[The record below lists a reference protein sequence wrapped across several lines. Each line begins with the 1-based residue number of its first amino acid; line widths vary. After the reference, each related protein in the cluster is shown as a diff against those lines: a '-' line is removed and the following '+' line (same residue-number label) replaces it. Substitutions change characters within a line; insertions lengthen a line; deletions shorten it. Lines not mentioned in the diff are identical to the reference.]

1 MSTTYNNPFP
11 DVPSAS
17 KLYRIMHC
25 PNSHKAELAAGDV
38 PEDTLD
44 ADAGQEVHSVLSD
57 DLSADEVSYSAAQTA
72 EMCERDVERLL
83 AEWHS
88 VGTWENPDVP
98 YLSFKEQ
105 RYALTDIGAVI
116 EATPETRA
124 NVVFTGQF
132 DRLYIQGNRGLLI
145 DFKGLYG
152 KHPSALENPQLMG
165 LGVLVATRHKL
176 DSLRVAL
183 VQPWKGKP
191 TAADYGK
198 HGLALAKSTLNVIL
212 EEERNSTF
220 EDRKAGDWCLHCKA
234 RFDNCPQF
242 RAQNIE
248 ALDIVKPETL
258 PANPETR
265 NKAVFARMAELTP
278 AQLIHIQKNVV
289 KLMGVFI
296 AAHAAVF
303 KQRVEAGEIPGY
315 TIKTT
320 PGNREVTDAQKAFD
334 ATAPLGVT
342 AEDILACCSIPLGP
356 LQEAVRK
363 RSGIKS
369 QAAKRTLYNLT
380 ADEAG
385 KKLEQVL
392 TEAGALGRKAD
403 KVQVV
408 EVQSLE

>member
-1 MSTTYNNPFP
+1 MIPTYNNPFTH
-11 DVPSAS
+11 VPSAS

-38 PEDTLD
+38 PEYTRD
-44 ADAGQEVHSVLSD
+44 ADAGQEVHGVLSD
-57 DLSADEVSYSAAQTA
+57 DLSTDEVSYSAAQTA
-72 EMCERDVERLL
+72 EMCERDVEKLL
-83 AEWHS
+83 SAWKSDFGS
-88 VGTWENPDVP
+88 VDE
-98 YLSFKEQ
+98 LKER

-124 NVVFTGQF
+124 NVVFTGQY
-132 DRLYIQGNRGLLI
+132 DRLFIQGSRGLLI
-145 DFKGLYG
+145 DFKGLHG
-152 KHPSALENPQLMG
+152 KHPSALENPQLMS
-165 LGVLVATRHKL
+165 LSVLAEGKHKL
-176 DSLRVAL
+176 TSLRVAL
-183 VQPWKGKP
+183 SQPWKGKP
-191 TAADYGK
+191 TVADYGK

-242 RAQNIE
+242 RARNIE

-258 PANPETR
+258 PANPGTR

-320 PGNREVTDAQKAFD
+320 QGNREVTDAQAAFN
-334 ATAPLGVT
+334 AVEPLGVT
-342 AEDILACCSIPLGP
+342 AEDILACCSVPLGP

-369 QAAKRTLYNLT
+369 QTAKRTLYNLT